1 MRRRNQRR
9 DKSYIGCMVDADKE
23 WMAYE
28 REVEARSNQLSQ
40 RLVQLL
46 EGVLAEAH
54 IYNQIHAAEADRN
67 ERRLQNQISVATR
80 EYPSIHHG
88 MKAIHRTFDI
98 ECKRNRMKVIESE
111 NDGRRLNSSKR
122 MVLG

>member
-28 REVEARSNQLSQ
+28 REVEARSNQMSQ
-40 RLVQLL
+40 WLVQLL

-54 IYNQIHAAEADRN
+54 MYNQIHAADAERN
-67 ERRLQNQISVATR
+67 ERRLQIRLWCDLRISVNPPKN
-80 EYPSIHHG
+80 EG
-88 MKAIHRTFDI
+88 
-98 ECKRNRMKVIESE
+98 
-111 NDGRRLNSSKR
+111 SS
-122 MVLG
+122 